1 MSVFLKA
8 ITWGAIVGAVAGL
21 VLAVAGYF
29 RGGGGYDEHGY
40 ATVALIMICAVLGA
54 LCGVAGGVG
63 AYLKKKFED
72 G

>member
-1 MSVFLKA
+1 
-8 ITWGAIVGAVAGL
+8 
-21 VLAVAGYF
+21 VAGYF